1 MLIRCGVE
9 LPKTLDLEPGSVWT
23 FNPRSVGWFDEAR
36 EHQLTTMKRDNL
48 IGKSLWIDW
57 RRVANNEIIYAHVF
71 CHLKMM
77 EQWRAAEWK
86 MINAVAI
93 NYLRINKSL
102 RLIMFALTLLNS
114 HEGDEMRWDFIP
126 FNFQSIIIHL
136 RMRFRI
142 QMFSH
147 SSRVKTANPLLFIHF
162 LFR

>member
-1 MLIRCGVE
+1 MLIRSGVE

-77 EQWRAAEWK
+77 EQWGAAEWK

-102 RLIMFALTLLNS
+102 RLIMFALALLNS

-147 SSRVKTANPLLFIHF
+147 SSRVETANPLLFIHF